1 MEEDILQFINDF
13 IPKNTYKVEN
23 NLETG
28 ADPRKIVTVF
38 R

>member
-1 MEEDILQFINDF
+1 MEEDILQFINVL
-13 IPKNTYKVEN
+13 IPKNTYQEEN